1 MWGIA
6 YTHTPDSTLQ
16 DQNSKLFDY
25 ALEIGKLKEE
35 KMKLAEKAES
45 LERQLRESKSTLRGL
60 KPASLSNLA
69 KYSQLQSHND
79 QLHMSLSKE
88 MFVAGMSPTSY
99 PSSTGPRSRSQARAD
114 SLEFK
119 RVSDKHTAMY

>member
-1 MWGIA
+1 
-6 YTHTPDSTLQ
+6 
-16 DQNSKLFDY
+16 
-25 ALEIGKLKEE
+25 
-35 KMKLAEKAES
+35 MKLAEKAES
-45 LERQLRESKSTLRGL
+45 LERQLRESESTLQGL
-60 KPASLSNLA
+60 KPAILSNLA